1 MLEHTNALHTDAVT
15 LSFSVP
21 SELVAEVRAY
31 MRQHGIAE
39 ERDGIPWR
47 EAMDI
52 DDAELSATCLRGAR
66 YREGLTQQQLSDM
79 TGIPKRHISEMENN
93 KRPIGKHNARRLADA
108 LHIDPKRLL
117 SV

>member
-1 MLEHTNALHTDAVT
+1 MLEHTKALHTDAVT
-15 LSFSVP
+15 LSFTVP
-21 SELVAEVRAY
+21 SALVAEVRDF

-39 ERDGIPWR
+39 ERDFIPWR
-47 EAMDI
+47 EAMGII
-52 DDAELSATCLRGAR
+52 DEELPATCLRGAR

-79 TGIPKRHISEMENN
+79 TGIPKRHISEMENG

-108 LHIDPKRLL
+108 LHIDPRRLL